1 MDINNFRSNQKV
13 RWCPGCGN
21 YSILKQL
28 LVVLNYIGIP
38 KEKLVFVSGIG
49 CSSRLPYYINTFG
62 LHGIH
67 GRAPSIATG
76 VKLANPELS
85 VWIITGD
92 GDGLSIG
99 ANHLIHLFRR
109 NLNVNLLLFNNEIFG
124 LTKGQYSSTSKIGLK
139 TKSSPFGSIDV
150 PINPVSLALCS
161 GATFIARTID
171 RNPSH
176 LREII
181 IEANNHIGTSFIEI
195 YQNCNI
201 FNDGAFSST
210 NKNIYLAH
218 GKPLVFG
225 IRNELGILLDGLIP
239 KIVSLKEFSL
249 EDLWI
254 HDIHDITKAYILSR
268 FFFNLKK
275 FPRPFGIFYKENR
288 DSYENIFYKQIK
300 SILSNNTLLDD
311 LFIEDTWHRGRVD

>member
-1 MDINNFRSNQKV
+1 LDIFRSDQEI

-28 LVVLNYIGIP
+28 FLVLKKIGIP
-38 KEKLVFVSGIG
+38 KEKIVFVSGIG

-67 GRAPSIATG
+67 GRAPTIATG
-76 VKLANPELS
+76 LKLANPELS

-99 ANHLIHLFRR
+99 VNHLIHLFRR
-109 NLNVNLLLFNNEIFG
+109 NLNVNLLLLNNEIFG
-124 LTKGQYSSTSKIGLK
+124 LTKGQYSSTSNIGLK
-139 TKSSPFGSIDV
+139 TKSSPFGSIDY
-150 PINPVSLALCS
+150 PINPLALAL
-161 GATFIARTID
+161 GANATFIARTID
-171 RNPSH
+171 SNPSH
-176 LREII
+176 LRYIL

-201 FNDGAFSST
+201 FNDDAFYS
-210 NKNIYLAH
+210 KKIYLTH

-225 IRNELGILLDGLIP
+225 LKNELGILLDGLIP
-239 KIVSLKEFSL
+239 KIVTLKEFSL

-254 HDIHDITKAYILSR
+254 HDIYNITKSNILSR
-268 FFFNLKK
+268 FFFNLNN

-288 DSYENIFYKQIK
+288 DYYEDIFYKQINIIK
-300 SILSNNTLLDD
+300 Y
-311 LFIEDTWHRGRVD
+311 FIR